1 MIRKNQ
7 IKSLL
12 SEDIDPA
19 VSIYLPTHKAGPAMR
34 EDPIRLKN
42 LLREAEKQIGHAPTA
57 EKILEPGWNLVGRER
72 EWKHMEHGLA
82 LFLSRKHHE
91 MLNLEYGPPE
101 TAVVQSGFYLK
112 PLYRVLDDGQ
122 RFYLLVLDR
131 KAPRLYLCSRNEFNS
146 VAEDVMRESFRAIVE
161 KSEVADNVGSH
172 SASSAGGVQFHSQGE
187 SPDDYKKVELDRFVL
202 GVAEGVS
209 DALRQETAP
218 LVVAG
223 EPMML
228 GLFRDHDRYGN
239 TLADSVKHGGK
250 PGEEAAIYQ
259 QALDLVTPLLN
270 APRDAAFAKLEELG
284 NRNPGQVV
292 TNHEDIL
299 RDAASGRVETL
310 LIAEDAEL
318 WGRMVADDR
327 TKIMPLTAEGAV
339 DLIDRMASRTLAGDG
354 KILVVSRQDL
364 PGNAHAVGILRY

>member
-7 IKSLL
+7 LKSLL

-72 EWKHMEHGLA
+72 EWKHMEYGLA
-82 LFLSRKHHE
+82 LFLSKNHNE
-91 MLNLEYGPPE
+91 MLSLEYGPPE
-101 TAVVQSGFYLK
+101 TAVVQKGFYLK

-131 KAPRLYLCSRNEFNS
+131 KEPRLYLCSRTEFNS
-146 VAEDVMRESFRAIVE
+146 VAGDVMRESFRDIVE
-161 KSEVADNVGSH
+161 KSEVSESVGSH
-172 SASSAGGVQFHSQGE
+172 VASSSGGVQFHSQGE
-187 SPDDYKKVELDRFVL
+187 NPDDYKKVELDRFVL
-202 GVAEGVS
+202 GVAEGVQN
-209 DALRQETAP
+209 ALREETAP

-228 GLFRDHDRYGN
+228 GLFREHDRYGN
-239 TLADSVKHGGK
+239 TLAEALKHGGK
-250 PGEEAAIYQ
+250 AGEESDIYQ
-259 QALDLVTPLLN
+259 EALDLVTPVLDQ
-270 APRDAAFAKLEELG
+270 PRNDAFARLEELR
-284 NRNPGQVV
+284 NKNPGKVAS
-292 TNHEDIL
+292 NHEDIL
-299 RDAASGRVETL
+299 RHSAAGQVETL
-310 LIAEDAEL
+310 MIAEDAEL
-318 WGRMVADDR
+318 WGRLVADDR
-327 TKIMPLTAEGAV
+327 TKIVQPTAEGAV
-339 DLIDRMASRTLAGDG
+339 DLIDRMASRTLAGGG